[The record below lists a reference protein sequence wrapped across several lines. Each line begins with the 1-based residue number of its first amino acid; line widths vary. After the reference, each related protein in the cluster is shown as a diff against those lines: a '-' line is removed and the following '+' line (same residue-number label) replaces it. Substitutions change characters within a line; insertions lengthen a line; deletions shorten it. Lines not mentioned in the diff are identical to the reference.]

1 MFLLLGTA
9 HGLTL
14 AGIPVFDEI
23 ILGEL
28 GISTGALKFRDFITV
43 MCAGLSGPLIG
54 YAADRFGPRLVTF
67 AGLFCLSL
75 ALFLYSQ
82 ISSVTHV
89 YLIHIL
95 MGLSF
100 SATNIIVI
108 VVLLSNWFIDK
119 RGIALGFALAGTS
132 FGSAF
137 FPLLAADLLAEMDW
151 RGAFQVLAT
160 LPILLIPVLV
170 ILVREQPS
178 QLQLEPLGQPQALP
192 AGHTGHVIDMSAVWA
207 QVRTLNFALLAVTA
221 ALIFYTANAFIQHT
235 FLYLRDRG
243 FEPSDAAAGIS
254 LIFLAGLIGKILSG
268 FLVEKVS
275 VKTTWIGFQALMFL
289 GAVIIVFFQ
298 ADGARVGL
306 FCIGLGWGGA
316 YSLTQLSISNLFPP
330 QVLGRLMGLFVIVEA
345 IGSGF
350 GSWLTG
356 VMFDVRGSYTVS
368 FAIAACFMVLAM
380 VCTKYLAKD
389 SSSKQ
394 T

>member
-14 AGIPVFDEI
+14 AGIPVFDEL

-67 AGLFCLSL
+67 VGLACLST

-82 ISSVTHV
+82 ITSVVHV
-89 YLIHIL
+89 YLIHIV

-137 FPLLAADLLAEMDW
+137 FPLLTANLLNQMDW
-151 RGAFQVLAT
+151 RAAFQILAS
-160 LPILLIPVLV
+160 LPVLLIPVLI
-170 ILVREQPS
+170 ILVRERPS
-178 QLQLEPLGQPQALP
+178 ELTLEPLGKPPENP
-192 AGHTGHVIDMSAVWA
+192 ASPEDNTIDMSVVWA
-207 QVRTLNFALLAVTA
+207 QVRSLNFALLAAAA

-243 FEPSDAAAGIS
+243 FDPSDAAAGIS
-254 LIFLAGLIGKILSG
+254 LIFLAGLVGKILSG
-268 FLVEKVS
+268 FLVEKLS
-275 VKTTWIGFQALMFL
+275 VKNTWIGFQSLMFF
-289 GAVIIVFFQ
+289 GAMVIVLFQ
-298 ADGARVGL
+298 ADGARMGL

-316 YSLTQLSISNLFPP
+316 YSLTQLSISNMFPA
-330 QVLGRLMGLFVIVEA
+330 QVLGRLMGLFVIIEA
-345 IGSGF
+345 VGSGC

-356 VMFDVRGSYTVS
+356 VLFDVRGSYNVS
-368 FAIAACFMVLAM
+368 FIIAASFMVIAM
-380 VCTKYLAKD
+380 GCTRYVSEKVRK
-389 SSSKQ
+389 
-394 T
+394 

>member
-14 AGIPVFDEI
+14 AGIPVFDEL

-28 GISTGALKFRDFITV
+28 GISTGTLKFRDFITV

-54 YAADRFGPRLVTF
+54 YAADKFGPRLVTF
-67 AGLFCLSL
+67 AGLICLSV

-89 YLIHIL
+89 YLIHVI
-95 MGLSF
+95 MGISF

-137 FPLLAADLLAEMDW
+137 FPVLAANLLAGMDW
-151 RGAFQVLAT
+151 RAAFQVLAA
-160 LPILLIPVLV
+160 LPVLLIPVLV
-170 ILVREQPS
+170 ILVREKPS
-178 QLQLEPLGQPQALP
+178 ELQLAPMGQPQELSQGPRREA
-192 AGHTGHVIDMSAVWA
+192 VDMTAVWA
-207 QVRTLNFALLAVTA
+207 QVRTLNFALLAATA

-243 FEPSDAAAGIS
+243 FDPTDAAAGIS

-268 FLVEKVS
+268 FLVEKIS
-275 VKTTWIGFQALMFL
+275 VKVTWIGFQALMFL
-289 GAVIIVFFQ
+289 GAIIIVLLQ
-298 ADGARVGL
+298 ADGARLGL

-316 YSLTQLSISNLFPP
+316 YSLTQLCIANMFPSH
-330 QVLGRLMGLFVIVEA
+330 VLGRLMGLFVIIEA
-345 IGSGF
+345 IGSGC

-356 VMFDVRGSYTVS
+356 VMFDTQGTYTLS
-368 FAIAACFMVLAM
+368 FAIAAGFMLAAM
-380 VCTKYLAKD
+380 VCTKLLADPKR
-389 SSSKQ
+389 
-394 T
+394 